1 MELITRILAG
11 VIAAWI
17 PMDGGEDRRQGRE
30 DVRAEAFV
38 RRAPLGSRNIEI
50 AKTAA
55 EKRAKRTDS
64 GERAIKTPA

>member
-1 MELITRILAG
+1 MELIVRALAG

-17 PMDGGEDRRQGRE
+17 PMDGGEDRRQSRE

-38 RRAPLGSRNIEI
+38 GRALLGSPKIAI

-55 EKRAKRTDS
+55 ETRAKRT
-64 GERAIKTPA
+64 GH